1 MEIGLMEI
9 KVGKT
14 YSVSPM
20 YKKCFVET
28 ETFVHCDDPEQKMLV
43 SVLWRNGTVNVIPQ
57 NADEVEALEAALYA
71 EDDNEFEPYSFEEFE
86 FGSTWDGVSVDIDFV
101 GGDLTK
107 EQQETLEEGYNED
120 GFFFLEEEGYDSEE
134 SNVIMIGELEI
145 TEFKG
150 YDF

>member
-1 MEIGLMEI
+1 
-9 KVGKT
+9 
-14 YSVSPM
+14 
-20 YKKCFVET
+20 
-28 ETFVHCDDPEQKMLV
+28 
-43 SVLWRNGTVNVIPQ
+43 LWRNGTVLVTPQ
-57 NADEVEALEAALYA
+57 TDEEVDLLSGASYN
-71 EDDNEFEPYSFEEFE
+71 EDDDEFEPYSFEEFE

-145 TEFKG
+145 TEVEAI
-150 YDF
+150 DA

>member
-1 MEIGLMEI
+1 MEII
-9 KVGKT
+9 KGKT
-14 YSVSPM
+14 YEVSPA

-28 ETFVHCDDPEQKMLV
+28 EEFIHCDDPDKIISV
-43 SVLWRNGTVNVIPQ
+43 STLWRNGTVLVTPQ
-57 NADEVEALEAALYA
+57 TDEEVDLLSGASYN
-71 EDDNEFEPYSFEEFE
+71 EDDDEFEPYSFEEFE

-120 GFFFLEEEGYDSEE
+120 GFFFLDKEGYDSEE